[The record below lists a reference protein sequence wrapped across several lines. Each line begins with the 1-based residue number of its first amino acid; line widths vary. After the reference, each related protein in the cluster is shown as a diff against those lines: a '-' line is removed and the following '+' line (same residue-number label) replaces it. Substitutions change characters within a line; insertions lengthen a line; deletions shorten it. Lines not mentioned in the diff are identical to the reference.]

1 MKPFLWLSTVALLE
15 CLAVTSS
22 SAGLAPKRSVLDNG
36 LVLVTS
42 ERRALPMVAIEL
54 LIAAGSRYDP
64 RDREGAANLVAR
76 LLTYGTRE
84 RSALQ
89 INETLDFI
97 GASLS
102 TSCAEDL
109 VTVSLTILK
118 KDLDTGLK
126 LLSEILTESVF
137 PPEEVDRQKQSVA
150 ALIRAKEENPGDVAQ
165 RKFQETLYPDSRLG
179 KPVEGTE
186 VSLRAIGRDDLLDFF
201 HRYYR
206 PNRTIVAV
214 VGDISHA
221 EMERAVAAAFRSWRE
236 GEPPA
241 GPLTPAV
248 PEAART
254 VRVDKEL
261 TQANIILGHEGIGRE
276 NPDYYAVQVMN
287 YILGGGGFSSR
298 AVEAIRNQRGLAYSV
313 YSYFGAE
320 KGRGTFE
327 FVMQTRN
334 ETAREA
340 IRLAR
345 EEIRRIRE
353 QPVGEEELSDAKQYL
368 IGSFPLRLDT
378 NRRMASFLAQVEY
391 FGLGLDYP
399 ERYPEYIRRVSRE
412 DVLRVA
418 QKYLHPDK
426 LITVIV
432 GDAKKIGDS
441 G

>member
-1 MKPFLWLSTVALLE
+1 M
-15 CLAVTSS
+15 TSS